1 MNILGG
7 NIKKTPKWRLWE
19 YLPPQNEK
27 YIFDYTLGG
36 DGGVLVLKIF
46 DCALIKTA

>member
-1 MNILGG
+1 MD
-7 NIKKTPKWRLWE
+7 RL
-19 YLPPQNEK
+19 YYICQNEK